1 MPITVLVVDDSGFFR
16 RRVCELIETD
26 PRLKAIGVASNGRE
40 AVEKTLELKPDVITM
55 DYEMPVMDGISAVR
69 EIMAKQPTP
78 VLMFSSLTHEGARVT
93 LDALE
98 AGAVDYLPKIFE
110 DISRNTEKMARV
122 LCERLLTVAKS
133 GGLQARSRL
142 VRPSMP
148 SAVSSPTA
156 RVGGSLARTQS
167 DAEAEGRLSLAE
179 RIAAR
184 REDAR
189 KSQQQLQAE
198 RAIAKAN
205 LAPAPKPKP
214 NPRHFSLLM
223 IGTSTG
229 GPMALQTVLTRLPAN
244 FPAPIVLIQHM
255 PSTFTGAFA
264 ERLNSLCKI
273 EVREAKDGDQ
283 LRPGLALLAPGG
295 KQMMVD
301 KRGGGTVRILD
312 GDERLNY
319 KPCVDVTFGSGA
331 KVYPGKVLG
340 VILTGMGAD
349 GKEGCRLLK
358 ETGSVVWSQ
367 DEVSSVIYG
376 MPMAVAKAGLAD
388 EIINLAD
395 ISDKLI
401 SDVT

>member
-16 RRVCELIETD
+16 RRVCELLETD
-26 PRLKAIGVASNGRE
+26 PRLKAIGTASNGRE
-40 AVEKTLELKPDVITM
+40 AVEKTLSLKPDVITM
-55 DYEMPVMDGISAVR
+55 DYEMPIMDGISAVR

-98 AGAVDYLPKIFE
+98 AGAVDYLPKNFE
-110 DISRNTEKMARV
+110 DISRNIEKMARV

-133 GGLQARSRL
+133 GVGKNRSKPIKPASSVTTRL
-142 VRPSMP
+142 TPANK
-148 SAVSSPTA
+148 SAEPEKE
-156 RVGGSLARTQS
+156 R
-167 DAEAEGRLSLAE
+167 RLSLAE

-184 REDAR
+184 REEAK

-198 RAIAKAN
+198 RVAAKAT

-283 LRPGLALLAPGG
+283 LKPGLALLAPGG
-295 KQMMVD
+295 KQMMID
-301 KRGGGTVRILD
+301 KRGGGSVRILD

-319 KPCVDVTFGSGA
+319 KPSVDITFGSGA

-340 VILTGMGAD
+340 VILTGMGSD
-349 GKEGCRLLK
+349 GKEGARMLK

-376 MPMAVAKAGLAD
+376 MPMAIAKAGLAD

>member
-16 RRVCELIETD
+16 RRVGELLETD
-26 PRLKAIGVASNGRE
+26 PRLKVIGTASNGRE
-40 AVEKTLELKPDVITM
+40 AVDKTLTLKPDVITM

-98 AGAVDYLPKIFE
+98 AGAIDYLPKNFE
-110 DISRNTEKMARV
+110 DISRNTEKMAKV

-133 GGLQARSRL
+133 GALQPKSKLTKATPL
-142 VRPSMP
+142 TK
-148 SAVSSPTA
+148 AATETKSSD
-156 RVGGSLARTQS
+156 S
-167 DAEAEGRLSLAE
+167 EAGRRLSLTE

-184 REDAR
+184 RDEAR
-189 KSQQQLQAE
+189 KSQQQLQVE
-198 RAIAKAN
+198 RAAAKAN
-205 LAPAPKPKP
+205 LVPAPKPKP
-214 NPRHFSLLM
+214 QPRKFSLLM

-244 FPAPIVLIQHM
+244 FPTPIVLIQHM

-295 KQMMVD
+295 KQMMID
-301 KRGGGTVRILD
+301 RRGGGTVRILD

-319 KPCVDVTFGSGA
+319 KPSVDITFGSAA
-331 KVYPGKVLG
+331 KVYPSKVLG
-340 VILTGMGAD
+340 VILTGMGSD
-349 GKEGCRLLK
+349 GKEGARMLK
-358 ETGSVVWSQ
+358 ESGSVVWAQ

-395 ISDKLI
+395 ISNKII

>member
-16 RRVCELIETD
+16 RRVCELLETD
-26 PRLKAIGVASNGRE
+26 PRLQAIGTASNGRE
-40 AVEKTLELKPDVITM
+40 AVEKTLSLKPDVITM

-98 AGAVDYLPKIFE
+98 AGAVDYLPKNFE
-110 DISRNTEKMARV
+110 DISRNIEKMARV

-133 GGLQARSRL
+133 GVGQTKTRSIKTASTL
-142 VRPSMP
+142 RPIP
-148 SAVSSPTA
+148 EVKSAKPETK
-156 RVGGSLARTQS
+156 
-167 DAEAEGRLSLAE
+167 RLSLAE

-184 REDAR
+184 REDAK
-189 KSQQQLQAE
+189 KSQQQLQVE
-198 RAIAKAN
+198 RAAAKAS

-214 NPRHFSLLM
+214 QPRHFSLLM

-229 GPMALQTVLTRLPAN
+229 GPMALQTVLTKLPAN

-283 LRPGLALLAPGG
+283 LKPGLALLAPGG
-295 KQMMVD
+295 KQMMID
-301 KRGGGTVRILD
+301 KRGGGSVRILD

-319 KPCVDVTFGSGA
+319 KPSVDITFGSGA

-340 VILTGMGAD
+340 VILTGMGSD
-349 GKEGCRLLK
+349 GKEGARMLK

-376 MPMAVAKAGLAD
+376 MPMAIAKAGLAD

>member
-98 AGAVDYLPKIFE
+98 AGAVDYLPKNFE

>member
-16 RRVCELIETD
+16 RRVCELLETD
-26 PRLKAIGVASNGRE
+26 PRLQAIGTASNGRE
-40 AVEKTLELKPDVITM
+40 AVEKTLSLKPDVITM

-98 AGAVDYLPKIFE
+98 AGAVDYLPKNFE
-110 DISRNTEKMARV
+110 DISRNIEKMARV

-133 GGLQARSRL
+133 GVGQTKT
-142 VRPSMP
+142 RPIKTAGTP
-148 SAVSSPTA
+148 RPIPEVKSAKPETK
-156 RVGGSLARTQS
+156 
-167 DAEAEGRLSLAE
+167 RLSLAE

-184 REDAR
+184 REDAK
-189 KSQQQLQAE
+189 KSQQQLQVE
-198 RAIAKAN
+198 RAAAKAN
-205 LAPAPKPKP
+205 LVPAPKPKP
-214 NPRHFSLLM
+214 QPRHFSLLM

-229 GPMALQTVLTRLPAN
+229 GPMALQTVLTKLPAN

-283 LRPGLALLAPGG
+283 LKPGLALLAPGG
-295 KQMMVD
+295 KQMMID
-301 KRGGGTVRILD
+301 KRGGGSVRILD

-319 KPCVDVTFGSGA
+319 KPSVDITFGSGA

-340 VILTGMGAD
+340 VILTGMGSD
-349 GKEGCRLLK
+349 GKEGARMLK

-376 MPMAVAKAGLAD
+376 MPMAIAKAGLAD

>member
-16 RRVCELIETD
+16 RRVCELLETD
-26 PRLKAIGVASNGRE
+26 PRLQAIGTASNGRE
-40 AVEKTLELKPDVITM
+40 AVEKTLSLKPDVITM

-98 AGAVDYLPKIFE
+98 AGAVDYLPKNFE
-110 DISRNTEKMARV
+110 DISRNIEKMARV

-133 GGLQARSRL
+133 GVGQTKTRSIKTASTP
-142 VRPSMP
+142 RPIP
-148 SAVSSPTA
+148 EVKSAKPETK
-156 RVGGSLARTQS
+156 
-167 DAEAEGRLSLAE
+167 RLSLAE

-184 REDAR
+184 REDAK
-189 KSQQQLQAE
+189 KSQQQLQVE
-198 RAIAKAN
+198 RAAAKAN

-214 NPRHFSLLM
+214 QPRHFSLLM

-229 GPMALQTVLTRLPAN
+229 GPMALQTVLTKLPAN

-295 KQMMVD
+295 KQMMID
-301 KRGGGTVRILD
+301 KRGGGSVRILD

-319 KPCVDVTFGSGA
+319 KPSVDITFGSGA

-340 VILTGMGAD
+340 VILTGMGSD
-349 GKEGCRLLK
+349 GKEGARMLK

-376 MPMAVAKAGLAD
+376 MPMAIAKAGLAD

>member
-98 AGAVDYLPKIFE
+98 AGAVDYLPKNFE
-110 DISRNTEKMARV
+110 DISRNTEKMAHV
-122 LCERLLTVAKS
+122 LCERLLTVARS
-133 GGLQARSRL
+133 GGLQAKSRL
-142 VRPSMP
+142 VRPS
-148 SAVSSPTA
+148 SAPPVASSI
-156 RVGGSLARTQS
+156 ARTASLPVRQQS
-167 DAEAEGRLSLAE
+167 EAPERLSLAE

-198 RAIAKAN
+198 RAVAKAN
-205 LAPAPKPKP
+205 MAPAPKPKA

-301 KRGGGTVRILD
+301 KRAGGTVRILD

-340 VILTGMGAD
+340 VILTGMGSD

>member
-16 RRVCELIETD
+16 RRVCELLETD
-26 PRLKAIGVASNGRE
+26 PRLKAIGTASNGRE
-40 AVEKTLELKPDVITM
+40 AVEKTLSLKPDVITM

-98 AGAVDYLPKIFE
+98 AGAVDYLPKNFE
-110 DISRNTEKMARV
+110 DISRNIEKMARV

-133 GGLQARSRL
+133 GVGQPNKKAIKP
-142 VRPSMP
+142 V
-148 SAVSSPTA
+148 AVTKFAPEIKSTKP
-156 RVGGSLARTQS
+156 
-167 DAEAEGRLSLAE
+167 EAEHRLSLAE

-184 REDAR
+184 REDAK
-189 KSQQQLQAE
+189 KSQQQLQVE
-198 RAIAKAN
+198 RAAAKAN

-214 NPRHFSLLM
+214 QPRHFSLVM

-229 GPMALQTVLTRLPAN
+229 GPMALQTVLTQLPAN

-295 KQMMVD
+295 KQMMID
-301 KRGGGTVRILD
+301 KRGGGSVRILD

-319 KPCVDVTFGSGA
+319 KPSVDITFGSAA
-331 KVYPGKVLG
+331 KVYPRKVLG
-340 VILTGMGAD
+340 VILTGMGSD
-349 GKEGCRLLK
+349 GKEGARMLK

-376 MPMAVAKAGLAD
+376 MPMAIAKAGLAD

>member
-26 PRLKAIGVASNGRE
+26 PRLKAIGTASNGRE
-40 AVEKTLELKPDVITM
+40 AIEKTLTLKPDVITM

-98 AGAVDYLPKIFE
+98 AGAVDYLPKNFE
-110 DISRNTEKMARV
+110 DISRHLEKMAKV
-122 LCERLLTVAKS
+122 LCERLITVAKS
-133 GGLQARSRL
+133 GVGQTNKKAPRTQTISK
-142 VRPSMP
+142 P
-148 SAVSSPTA
+148 SAIAKPSS
-156 RVGGSLARTQS
+156 
-167 DAEAEGRLSLAE
+167 EGRLSLAE

-184 REDAR
+184 RENAK
-189 KSQQQLQAE
+189 KSQQQLQLD
-198 RAIAKAN
+198 RATAKAN

-214 NPRHFSLLM
+214 QPRHFSLLA

-229 GPMALQTVLTRLPAN
+229 GPMALQTVLTQLPAN

-273 EVREAKDGDQ
+273 SVREAKDGDQ

-295 KQMMVD
+295 MQMMVD
-301 KRGGGTVRILD
+301 RRNGGTVRVFA

-319 KPCVDVTFGSGA
+319 KPSVDVTFGSAA

-340 VILTGMGAD
+340 VILTGMGSD
-349 GKEGCRLLK
+349 GKEGARILK

-376 MPMAVAKAGLAD
+376 MPMAIAKAGLAD

-395 ISDKLI
+395 ISSKLI

>member
-16 RRVCELIETD
+16 RRVCELLETD
-26 PRLKAIGVASNGRE
+26 PRLKAIGTASNGRE

-98 AGAVDYLPKIFE
+98 AGAVDYLPKNFE
-110 DISRNTEKMARV
+110 DISRNTEKMAKV
-122 LCERLLTVAKS
+122 LCDRVITV
-133 GGLQARSRL
+133 ARSRSAAAPVASRSVQARQPKRDT
-142 VRPSMP
+142 VRETKSTG
-148 SAVSSPTA
+148 VERSS
-156 RVGGSLARTQS
+156 SLQ
-167 DAEAEGRLSLAE
+167 D
-179 RIAAR
+179 RIANR
-184 REDAR
+184 REEAR
-189 KSQQQLQAE
+189 KRQEQQQVQRAE
-198 RAIAKAN
+198 AKAN

-214 NPRHFSLLM
+214 KPRHFSLVM

-229 GPMALQTVLTRLPAN
+229 GPMALQTVLSRLPAN
-244 FPAPIVLIQHM
+244 FPAPLVLVQHM

-273 EVREAKDGDQ
+273 QVKEAEDGDL

-295 KQMMVD
+295 KQLMID
-301 KRGGGTVRILD
+301 KRNGGSVRVLP
-312 GDERLNY
+312 GDDRLNY
-319 KPCVDVTFGSGA
+319 KPCADVTFGSAA
-331 KVYPGKVLG
+331 KVYPGKVLA
-340 VILTGMGAD
+340 VVLTGMGAD
-349 GKEGCRLLK
+349 GREGARMLK
-358 ETGSVVWSQ
+358 ETGSVVWAQ
-367 DEVSSVIYG
+367 DEASSVIYG
-376 MPMAVAKAGLAD
+376 MPMAVAKANIAE

-395 ISDKLI
+395 IADKLT

>member
-16 RRVCELIETD
+16 RRVGELLQTD
-26 PRLKAIGVASNGRE
+26 PRLKVIGTASNGRE
-40 AVEKTLELKPDVITM
+40 AVEKTLTLKPDVITM

-98 AGAVDYLPKIFE
+98 AGAVDYLPKNFE
-110 DISRNTEKMARV
+110 DISRNTEKMAKV

-133 GGLQARSRL
+133 GGRAGIRASKPSLAAAR
-142 VRPSMP
+142 
-148 SAVSSPTA
+148 AVPVKNLSGQDSSP
-156 RVGGSLARTQS
+156 
-167 DAEAEGRLSLAE
+167 RLSLTE

-184 REDAR
+184 RDEAR
-189 KSQQQLQAE
+189 KSQQQLQAD
-198 RAIAKAN
+198 RATAKAN
-205 LAPAPKPKP
+205 LAPAPKPKAK
-214 NPRHFSLLM
+214 PRKFSLLM

-229 GPMALQTVLTRLPAN
+229 GPMALQTVLTQLPAN
-244 FPAPIVLIQHM
+244 FPTPIVLIQHM

-295 KQMMVD
+295 KQMMID
-301 KRGGGTVRILD
+301 KRGGGIVRVLD
-312 GDERLNY
+312 GDKSLNY
-319 KPCVDVTFGSGA
+319 KPSVDITFGSA
-331 KVYPGKVLG
+331 TNVYPGKLLG
-340 VILTGMGAD
+340 IILTGMGSD
-349 GKEGCRLLK
+349 GRDGSRLLK
-358 ETGSVVWSQ
+358 ESGSVVWAQ

-376 MPMAVAKAGLAD
+376 MPMAIAKAGLAD

-395 ISDKLI
+395 ISDKII